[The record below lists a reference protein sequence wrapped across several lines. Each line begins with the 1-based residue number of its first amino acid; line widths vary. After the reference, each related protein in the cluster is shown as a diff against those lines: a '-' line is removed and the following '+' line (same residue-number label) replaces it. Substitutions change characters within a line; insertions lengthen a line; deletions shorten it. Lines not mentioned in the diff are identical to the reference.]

1 MSEWLAIAE
10 WQRCLEMQRPGIVF
24 EIRNGEGLSFFTPC
38 VVPLPP
44 MPFDWKLPP
53 TEFRAVGE
61 AKPQHSAPL
70 PAPKG

>member
-10 WQRCLEMQRPGIVF
+10 WQRCVEMARPGIVF
-24 EIRNGEGLSFFTPC
+24 EIRNGEGLSLVTPC
-38 VVPLPP
+38 VVPLPA

-53 TEFRAVGE
+53 VEFRTIAE
-61 AKPQHSAPL
+61 AKPRHSAPL

>member
-10 WQRCLEMQRPGIVF
+10 WQRCVEMVRPGIVF
-24 EIRNGEGLSFFTPC
+24 EIRNAEGLSLFTPC

-44 MPFDWKLPP
+44 MPFDWKRPAA
-53 TEFRAVGE
+53 EFRAVVE
-61 AKPQHSAPL
+61 PQPKHSAPL